1 METIAFDAILTSV
14 AIAVIGVLVW
24 NKTQTSPRA
33 LKIKRRWCSN
43 RVVNFE
49 KSDAYNN
56 LGKSQHAEFSRNGAV
71 GLVG

>member
-1 METIAFDAILTSV
+1 MATIAFDAILTSV

-24 NKTQTSPRA
+24 NKTQTSPQA
-33 LKIKRRWCSN
+33 LKIKRPWYSN

-56 LGKSQHAEFSRNGAV
+56 LGKSQHVEFSRNGVV